1 MMNNKRQTNLYT
13 KYSMHSIAWGV
24 AFIVEAL
31 IAFAGILGIIPGSMA
46 INYVLL
52 IFLMV
57 VSLIGIAYDGYQI
70 LFKLKE
76 TN

>member
-1 MMNNKRQTNLYT
+1 MMNNKRQANLYT
-13 KYSMHSIAWGV
+13 RYSVHSIAWGV

-46 INYVLL
+46 VNYVLL
-52 IFLMV
+52 ILMV
-57 VSLIGIAYDGYQI
+57 VSLAGIAYDGYQI